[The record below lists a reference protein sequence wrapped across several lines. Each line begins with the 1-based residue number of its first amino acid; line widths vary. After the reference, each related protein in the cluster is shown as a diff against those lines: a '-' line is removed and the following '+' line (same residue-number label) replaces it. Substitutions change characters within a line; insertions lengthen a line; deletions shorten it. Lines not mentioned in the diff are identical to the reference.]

1 MYIYKN
7 TTRTNA
13 ISSGIPF
20 LTHLGRLHW
29 RPRLVGD
36 TRASTALTTMPHLYA
51 FVLSSFSFLIY
62 LTWKGTVNS
71 GSSQLNHGSFACM
84 VLAKEVELLKSG
96 KCGKSPIL
104 WWLRLAH
111 SIGINGKRSH
121 VPREL
126 LSGEL
131 WEAATLNPTRS
142 RPTLTYIMAWHTPPP
157 VLPPLESY
165 LFLAYFGNKA
175 FEQNKV
181 EINME

>member
-1 MYIYKN
+1 
-7 TTRTNA
+7 
-13 ISSGIPF
+13 
-20 LTHLGRLHW
+20 
-29 RPRLVGD
+29 
-36 TRASTALTTMPHLYA
+36 MPHLYA

-142 RPTLTYIMAWHTPPP
+142 RPTLTYTHASWGCAAQRAHRHLKEKLPEAGSGCLWQEFGDHYWHLKISSAITGLMAAHPPWWYRAWRR
-157 VLPPLESY
+157 S
-165 LFLAYFGNKA
+165 A
-175 FEQNKV
+175 
-181 EINME
+181 